1 MAHIRT
7 SYKQIWVAVGATALG
22 PNMSL
27 CVHVMS
33 CNFYTYTL
41 IINIFF
47 HLLPVNIKDNIKDNN
62 FFISLLKKL
71 EASKHVALFTGPFLT
86 IWGPKAKPNT
96 EALSTHVYI

>member
-7 SYKQIWVAVGATALG
+7 CYKQIWVAVGATALG

-27 CVHVMS
+27 CMHVMS
-33 CNFYTYTL
+33 CNFYTYSL

-47 HLLPVNIKDNIKDNN
+47 HLLPVNIKDNNL

-71 EASKHVALFTGPFLT
+71 EASKHVALF
-86 IWGPKAKPNT
+86 IDQ
-96 EALSTHVYI
+96 HIYIYYSIKNVVC